1 MHQPATLTAD
11 GTLTHHPSGAILL
24 QSSGG
29 QFLLQS
35 PIQIVQTVPPP
46 STSQQ
51 AASSSNLV
59 HSGIKRP
66 FDFNL
71 RGNGVG
77 SSSSAGLAP
86 AVIAAAP
93 APPSQASLGG
103 RNNGSID
110 FLSGTSLGGGGPPFF
125 GDTKRRKEEKGGK
138 GLRHFSMKV
147 CEKVRAK
154 GTTTYNEV
162 ADELVSEFAQD
173 QQHAAANG
181 DQVYDQKNIRRRVYD
196 ALNVL
201 MAMNIISKEK
211 KEIKW
216 IGLPTN
222 SVEEHQRLEQEKKS
236 RIDRIAQKT
245 RELHDLILYQIA
257 YKNLVERNR
266 KAERRNGPPS
276 QSSAIPLPFVIVNTG
291 KKTVIDCS
299 ISSDKTEY
307 LFQFDNVFEINEEKD
322 VLNMMGMT
330 LGLEK
335 PGQCT
340 RANLAQAVSL
350 VPKALE
356 PYVVDIYNG
365 VGRGEEADNTPIIQA
380 PVPVA
385 SAINGNTGVYRVAA
399 PSTSG
404 MDLLHGAAV
413 AVTNTN
419 SNLSSLIGNNRNGI
433 PRATPTSL
441 SDEDEEEEED
451 YEFYEEI
458 AS

>member
-1 MHQPATLTAD
+1 MTVSGDSVSL
-11 GTLTHHPSGAILL
+11 GHHPPGTILL
-24 QSSGG
+24 QSSSLAGG

-35 PIQIVQTVPPP
+35 PIQIVQAAPSP
-46 STSQQ
+46 STS
-51 AASSSNLV
+51 SSSSSHLV
-59 HSGIKRP
+59 HSGIKRS
-66 FDFNL
+66 FEFAEIVG
-71 RGNGVG
+71 GNA
-77 SSSSAGLAP
+77 SSSSAS
-86 AVIAAAP
+86 AAATLVSGG
-93 APPSQASLGG
+93 ATASSSSSHA
-103 RNNGSID
+103 RNSSLTTNSASSSSD
-110 FLSGTSLGGGGPPFF
+110 FLSGAFIES
-125 GDTKRRKEEKGGK
+125 KRKKEEKGGK

-154 GTTTYNEV
+154 GHTTYNEV

-173 QQHAAANG
+173 QQNAAING

-222 SVEEHQRLEQEKKS
+222 SAEEHQRLEQEKRM

-257 YKNLVERNR
+257 YKNLVNRNR
-266 KAERRNGPPS
+266 KAEQKNGPPGP
-276 QSSAIPLPFVIVNTG
+276 SSAIPLPFVIVNTG

-307 LFQFDNVFEINEEKD
+307 LFQFDNGKYARSVEHGRGRWAGVMAKRVGLEDRDKRWNAKKTRGFTNSLTFSSPSPTSVFEINEEKD

-330 LGLEK
+330 LGLDK

-340 RANLAQAVSL
+340 QANLAKAKSL
-350 VPKALE
+350 VPRALE

-365 VGRGEEADNTPIIQA
+365 VGRGDDANA
-380 PVPVA
+380 A
-385 SAINGNTGVYRVAA
+385 NGGNLSANTG
-399 PSTSG
+399 T
-404 MDLLHGAAV
+404 
-413 AVTNTN
+413 
-419 SNLSSLIGNNRNGI
+419 
-433 PRATPTSL
+433 
-441 SDEDEEEEED
+441 
-451 YEFYEEI
+451 
-458 AS
+458 